1 MLDLVWCEFSKLK
14 RKKITLMLIIIS
26 CLFPLIVV
34 STTKNGLS
42 GDLNTHYLKMKFDL
56 SYTMT
61 QGYGLVFLA
70 PCLIGML
77 AAILFFVERD
87 NDTFKNIRTIPITVT
102 KMIFAKICVLFIY
115 GIFFSLISVSFTI
128 LFSWLMRVG
137 IIYDLAYKIG
147 FSVIFGI
154 VITIA
159 SLPIV
164 VIIVYFNKSYLISTL
179 LAFFYSIL
187 NWGIIGVFEV
197 IVDESTA
204 KFLNLFPVICAM
216 DWTSGNLVNHVIK
229 DNLSKEAYIMFPSN
243 LYAFIVLGITLLASL
258 MLMIRFYKRWTR

>member
-1 MLDLVWCEFSKLK
+1 MLDLIGCEFSKLK
-14 RKKITLMLIIIS
+14 RKKIILILIVIA

-34 STTKNGLS
+34 VTTKNSLN
-42 GDLNTHYLKMKFDL
+42 GDLSVHYLKMKFDL
-56 SYTMT
+56 SFTMT
-61 QGYGLVFLA
+61 QGYGLVFLE

-77 AAILFFVERD
+77 AAILFFMERD

-115 GIFFSLISVSFTI
+115 GIFFSLMSISFTI
-128 LFSWLMRVG
+128 LFSWAMKVG
-137 IIYDLAYKIG
+137 IVYDLVYKMGI
-147 FSVIFGI
+147 SVIFGI

-164 VIIVYFNKSYLISTL
+164 VIIVYFNKSYLISIL

-197 IVDESTA
+197 IVNENTA
-204 KFLNLFPVICAM
+204 KFLNMFPVICAM
-216 DWTSGNLVNHVIK
+216 DWTNGNLVNHVIK
-229 DNLSKEAYIMFPSN
+229 DNLSEKAYIMFPSN
-243 LYAFIVLGITLLASL
+243 EYAFIILGITLALSL
-258 MLMIRFYKRWTR
+258 ILMVRFYKKWTR